1 MADGRCST
9 ACETEPELPLSGKAW
24 ISSSL
29 FSLLSLLLLLL
40 LLPPTVPTRLLDTR
54 KDRHPQDF
62 PQPQTPLGS
71 PQQMMMLNHTSGT
84 SLAYCRTMWNH
95 GDIVMCYEH
104 HISRRPCA
112 GKAGLRV
119 PFRSL
124 LEPGRYPLTTLL
136 CTPPTAVSKALRL
149 PRLTAYYCSGI
160 ISADV
165 RIMMLEVVMMSLAR
179 PGRRDEEA
187 TGRQPTLPR

>member
-1 MADGRCST
+1 
-9 ACETEPELPLSGKAW
+9 
-24 ISSSL
+24 
-29 FSLLSLLLLLL
+29 
-40 LLPPTVPTRLLDTR
+40 
-54 KDRHPQDF
+54 
-62 PQPQTPLGS
+62 
-71 PQQMMMLNHTSGT
+71 
-84 SLAYCRTMWNH
+84 
-95 GDIVMCYEH
+95 MCYEH

-187 TGRQPTLPR
+187 TGRQSTLQVPTYRYLVRQGKSDKEINKHAIMPANL

>member
-24 ISSSL
+24 ISSL
-29 FSLLSLLLLLL
+29 FSLGG
-40 LLPPTVPTRLLDTR
+40 TVTAATVAATTAYSTRLLDTR

-187 TGRQPTLPR
+187 TGRQPS